1 MNHTPTPQTAAAPTK
16 PSASIRG
23 AVPRRLLQVLLC
35 LVVCVITLAA
45 LLYTIE
51 NWRGKRAWSA
61 YEKTMDAKGE
71 ILDFRKL
78 VPPPVPDDQNFAMTP
93 FLAPLLDFHP
103 GTQTYRNTNALQA
116 IEQAFK
122 KLPPDPSH
130 RGDWRKG
137 QRTDLGAW
145 LEAFHE
151 ADDRAAGNPPDDSQ
165 PAPAL
170 DRSQAAAALLAQ
182 LKEYDPILD
191 ELRAAS
197 RRPHARFNLNYER
210 ENPCD
215 ILLPHLAKLRTVV
228 RVLNL
233 RASVQL
239 ALGQPQ
245 AALQELTLSLD
256 LANTIRNE
264 PMLIS
269 HLVRC
274 AILQNTMQPIWEGFA
289 DRQWSKAEL
298 EALEQRFAKFDFL
311 ADDLQAMRGERAW
324 GNGIITYVRQNPR
337 MLARLGQPDWE
348 NEGGG
353 MEMLATLI
361 PRGWFF
367 LEQVNYNRLFEEH
380 VLPGIDSNARQVD
393 VEAIQANADSIEA
406 SMRRGSDQFTSHRVL
421 SNMLIPALGK
431 AHQRFVYTQSLID
444 LARIAC
450 ALEQHRLAAGELPD
464 SLVDLTP
471 RFLDPLPH
479 DLITGQPLNY
489 RRTDDRG
496 FQLYGVGWNQTDD
509 GGQTALK
516 GKAKGRETV
525 DLDQGDWAWRCP

>member
-1 MNHTPTPQTAAAPTK
+1 MNHPPTPQAPAAPARR
-16 PSASIRG
+16 SSSIRG
-23 AVPRRLLQVLLC
+23 AALRRLLQVLLC
-35 LVVCVITLAA
+35 LVVCAITLVA
-45 LLYTIE
+45 LFYTIE
-51 NWRGKRAWSA
+51 NWRSQRAWSA
-61 YEKTMDAKGE
+61 YENAMDAKGE
-71 ILDFRKL
+71 ILDYRKL
-78 VPPPVPDDQNFAMTP
+78 VPPPVPDVQNFAMTP

-137 QRTDLGAW
+137 ERTDLAAW
-145 LEAFHE
+145 VAAFDEA
-151 ADDRAAGNPPDDSQ
+151 ANRAAGNWTGESEQ
-165 PAPAL
+165 PQAI

-182 LKEYDPILD
+182 LKEYEPILE
-191 ELRAAS
+191 ELRAAIQ
-197 RRPHARFNLNYER
+197 RPHARFNLCYDC
-210 ENPCD
+210 ENPAL

-239 ALGQPQ
+239 ALGKPQ
-245 AALQELTLSLD
+245 AALQDLTLSLD
-256 LANTIRNE
+256 LANTVRNE

-289 DRQWSKAEL
+289 DRQWSEPEL
-298 EALEQRFAKFDFL
+298 QAMEQRLAKFDFL
-311 ADDLQAMRGERAW
+311 ADDLRAMRGERAF
-324 GNGIITYVRQNPR
+324 GNAIIAFVRQNPR
-337 MLARLGQPDWE
+337 MLARLGEPDSE
-348 NEGGG
+348 NSDGGI
-353 MEMLATLI
+353 ELLTTLI

-367 LEQVNYNRLFEEH
+367 LEQVNYNRLFEAR
-380 VLPGIDSNARQVD
+380 VLPGIDPNARRVD
-393 VEAIQANADSIEA
+393 VEAIGANANSIEA

-431 AHQRFVYTQSLID
+431 AHHRFVYTQSLID

-450 ALEQHRLAAGELPD
+450 ALEQHRLAAGKLPD

-479 DLITGQPLNY
+479 DIITGQPLNY
-489 RRTDDRG
+489 RRNDDRG

-516 GKAKGRETV
+516 GKAKGRENV